1 MRLVFKVDGAPR
13 IEARSWGK
21 VITYNGENA
30 GLFDWIQSNCDLL
43 EFRGNIKIPVARL
56 VSFICDKLH
65 VRKDMVEVTNTWY
78 NFTGTHDSFLLIGEI
93 DFEVEGRQLNGNTFD
108 VTDEMY
114 EVFDEVFNYN
124 DCFYDKF
131 GLEKGSNGD
140 LDFYVFW
147 NDDATQCL
155 GAITESRGERKK

>member
-1 MRLVFKVDGAPR
+1 M
-13 IEARSWGK
+13 
-21 VITYNGENA
+21 
-30 GLFDWIQSNCDLL
+30 
-43 EFRGNIKIPVARL
+43 
-56 VSFICDKLH
+56 
-65 VRKDMVEVTNTWY
+65 
-78 NFTGTHDSFLLIGEI
+78 
-93 DFEVEGRQLNGNTFD
+93 NGNTFD

-131 GLEKGSNGD
+131 ALEKGSNGD

-147 NDDATQCL
+147 NDDGTQCL